1 MDELRQKAYIFATIF
16 TLANKLQTLGDEF
29 DRNITTKQWL
39 FIIGVSTF
47 KKPPMISEVAGF
59 IGYSRQNA
67 KRIAADLQESGY
79 VTVAKDK
86 RDARALR
93 IELTPKCVA
102 YFEKRD
108 KREIEFLERIFA
120 GFDAELTAGMYEGV
134 FRLGANL
141 KEIMKLEENES

>member
-67 KRIAADLQESGY
+67 
-79 VTVAKDK
+79 
-86 RDARALR
+86 
-93 IELTPKCVA
+93 
-102 YFEKRD
+102 
-108 KREIEFLERIFA
+108 
-120 GFDAELTAGMYEGV
+120 
-134 FRLGANL
+134 
-141 KEIMKLEENES
+141 